1 MENSEKFAALQ
12 DLISQGMGSVPKNYS
27 FETMISKLAGKP
39 KHEVSENVPVPTNI
53 DDCELIAAALG
64 TSVVKLVRRALD
76 IEIRTVVVDSVKPD
90 IEKAESEIL
99 KGLL

>member
-1 MENSEKFAALQ
+1 METSEKFVALR
-12 DLISQGMGSVPKNYS
+12 DLVSQGMGSAKRNYS
-27 FETMISKLAGKP
+27 FETTVSKLAGKP
-39 KHEVSENVPVPTNI
+39 KHYVSENVPVPTNI

-90 IEKAESEIL
+90 IEKAELEIL
-99 KGLL
+99 KSLL

>member
-1 MENSEKFAALQ
+1 METSEKFVALR
-12 DLISQGMGSVPKNYS
+12 DLVSQGMGSAKRNYS
-27 FETMISKLAGKP
+27 FETTVSKLAGKP

-90 IEKAESEIL
+90 IEKAELEIL
-99 KGLL
+99 KSLL